1 MTGVIVSL
9 CGAALLCLF
18 FLVRSVLWK
27 REVSARPV
35 LTVADIAD
43 AAPGTAVVVS
53 GRTASFPVRVS
64 PVLDRKCV
72 WYEVAR
78 NRTQVISSNY
88 DEHTRTVDQTWGDL
102 GVYNEDGTRVAVTAD
117 LGRRPILAVPSP
129 MVVEPPTNRPTTGS
143 NSDFESISERLVEVG
158 RTVVVTGVVEPDGTL
173 GKRTW
178 LDGTAQSTVEDVFA
192 RHVRF
197 QRWMLSIALA
207 LVAVAMVIPH
217 AFR

>member
-1 MTGVIVSL
+1 M
-9 CGAALLCLF
+9 
-18 FLVRSVLWK
+18 
-27 REVSARPV
+27 
-35 LTVADIAD
+35 
-43 AAPGTAVVVS
+43 VS

-64 PVLDRKCV
+64 PVLGRECV